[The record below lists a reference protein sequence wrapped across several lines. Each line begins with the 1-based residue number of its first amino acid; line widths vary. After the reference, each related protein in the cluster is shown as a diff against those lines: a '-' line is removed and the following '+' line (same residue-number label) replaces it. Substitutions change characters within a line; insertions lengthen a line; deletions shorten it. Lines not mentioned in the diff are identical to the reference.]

1 MAKRFNLFMAGAASF
16 SSAVK
21 VAGVTVAL
29 GVSGALSTA
38 SAQDSNTEASK
49 APMWMM
55 GEVHDNA
62 QAHFYRLKDL
72 EANLGGDWR
81 PAILMEQFNVNQQ
94 KALTDAWQTCKTA
107 QCVIETTGG
116 VKGWDWDLYKPLIS
130 LALKYEL
137 PLVAANL
144 SNAQVK
150 EVMKTGFGAVFDE
163 KTIKAYKL
171 DQPLPQPW
179 LDNQR
184 KIIAQSHCGALP
196 AEAIDPMVKAQAARD
211 VNYAQLLQEYSAQ
224 GAVLIAGNG
233 HVRRDLGVL
242 QWLPADLVSRV
253 KVAGYVEPS
262 GVNAL
267 LYDVMRVVEPHKRPD
282 PCAAFK
288 KGQAKK
294 RS

>member
-1 MAKRFNLFMAGAASF
+1 MAKQLSQWVVNAA
-16 SSAVK
+16 
-21 VAGVTVAL
+21 TVASVTFMGL
-29 GVSGALSTA
+29 GLSALSSDARAADT
-38 SAQDSNTEASK
+38 

-72 EANLGGDWR
+72 EAKLGGQWR

-94 KALTDAWQTCKTA
+94 DALTAAWQHCQTP
-107 QCVIETTGG
+107 QCVIDSVGG
-116 VKGWDWDLYKPLIS
+116 VQGWDWDLYKPLIG

-144 SNAQVK
+144 SKQQVNA
-150 EVMKTGFGAVFDE
+150 VMKSGFSAVFDE
-163 KTIKAYKL
+163 KTIKAYRL

-179 LDNQR
+179 LDQQR
-184 KIIAQSHCGALP
+184 KLITESHCNALP
-196 AEAIDPMVKAQAARD
+196 AESIDPMVKAQAARD
-211 VNYAQLLQEYSAQ
+211 VKFAQLMQQYASQ

-233 HVRRDLGVL
+233 HVRRDLGVM
-242 QWLPADLVSRV
+242 QWLPADMAKRV

-262 GVNAL
+262 GVDHL

-288 KGQAKK
+288 NSQA
-294 RS
+294 SSS